1 MPAEENFH
9 KRETIPPSSHEKN
22 LDESPPPVPKE
33 IGPYKI
39 ERMLDKGGMSFLYV
53 AKAPEIDSPLIIKVL
68 SPKFLTNKE
77 IEKRFLNEAEIIRLA
92 DHPNIIKLYGSG
104 TWEGGLYIAM
114 EYIEGISLR
123 KLLESSPLTIKR
135 SIEIILEIA
144 YALVHLHTHH
154 VIHRDL
160 KPENILITPEG
171 HVKVID
177 FGIAELMHKKN
188 QEGPSKRFIGT
199 PIYIS
204 PEQRENPENVSY
216 PSDIYS
222 LGIIAYELI
231 LGRLSQG
238 QVHLSLMPKGIRP
251 ILAKALNPDPKERYH
266 DAVDFIGDLLIYLHS
281 AEIEKDKKPL
291 ESFSEQYNLVLTEA
305 KKILQKEEKERF
317 EVALSP
323 TFAYPTLMWSY
334 FESGDKKRLVILEAS
349 DKNPS
354 SFLHYLSIYGF
365 LKSQELIALNEMI
378 PTLNKYLYESFS
390 SPILGAIVEKNREE
404 ISLISFGDVKILSGD
419 KEIKPSLPLGVD
431 PIYPNQPS
439 KILKSQNIF
448 IHTLKELSLP
458 IKGLDDMLRVVK
470 LRDPKYVE
478 ERNPYLFKVSLP

>member
-1 MPAEENFH
+1 MPTEDDFH
-9 KRETIPPSSHEKN
+9 KRDTIPPFPDN
-22 LDESPPPVPKE
+22 SPEETPPLPAF

-39 ERMLDKGGMSFLYV
+39 ERILERGGMSYLYLGH
-53 AKAPEIDSPLIIKVL
+53 AQDLDFPLIIKVL
-68 SPKFLTNKE
+68 SPKFVKNTE
-77 IEKRFLNEAEIIRLA
+77 VQSRFLNEAEIIRMA

-160 KPENILITPEG
+160 KPENILITLDG

-177 FGIAELMHKKN
+177 FGIAQLIHRKPIEAS
-188 QEGPSKRFIGT
+188 QKRFIGT

-204 PEQRENPENVSY
+204 PEQREDPENVSY

-238 QVHLSLMPKGIRP
+238 QIHLTLMPKGIRP
-251 ILAKALNPDPKERYH
+251 ILMKALNPKPSDRYH
-266 DAVDFIGDLLIYLHS
+266 DVVDFIGDLLIYLHS
-281 AEIEKDKKPL
+281 SEIEKDKKPL
-291 ESFSEQYNLVLTEA
+291 ESYSEQYNQVLAEA
-305 KKILQKEEKERF
+305 KKELQPVKKERF
-317 EVALSP
+317 DFTLSP
-323 TFAYPTLMWSY
+323 SLAYSTVMWSY
-334 FESGDKKRLVILEAS
+334 FENKEINRFCLLEES
-349 DKNPS
+349 EKSHS
-354 SFLHYLSIYGF
+354 SFLHYLTINGF
-365 LKSQELIALNEMI
+365 LKSLENIKIDELLPI
-378 PTLNKYLYESFS
+378 LNKFLFDNFS
-390 SPILGAIVEKNREE
+390 TPFVGAIIEKEKDK
-404 ISLISFGDVKILSGD
+404 ISCVSFGDVKILFDNEELKS
-419 KEIKPSLPLGVD
+419 SLPLGLD
-431 PIYPNQPS
+431 PVSPHKTTQH
-439 KILKSQNIF
+439 KTSQNIF
-448 IHTLKELSLP
+448 IHSFKEIPLP
-458 IKGLDDMLRVVK
+458 IKELDDMLRMVK

-478 ERNPYLFKVSLP
+478 ERNPYLFKIFLA